1 MLINRLK
8 ELNSS
13 LTLRVDKENPANSTE
28 FYANTYKTDSDGNW
42 VNITESDIAYSDINF
57 DTEKAT
63 RAMEY
68 IRIER
73 DKLLKQSDWTQG
85 EDVPTAIKSAWTTY
99 RQALRDVPSNYPS
112 ASLDENEQITGVTW
126 PTKPE

>member
-13 LTLRVDKENPANSTE
+13 LTLRVDKENPVDSAE
-28 FYANTYKTDSDGNW
+28 FYANTYKIDSNGGW

-57 DTEKAT
+57 ETEKAT
-63 RAMEY
+63 RALEY

-73 DKLLKQSDWTQG
+73 DNLLRQSDWTQG
-85 EDVPTAIKSAWTTY
+85 EDVPTAIKSAWSTY
-99 RQALRDVPSNYPS
+99 RQALRDIPSDYPN

-126 PTKPE
+126 PTKPS